1 MITMGASE
9 IATALGLGRT
19 KEDGEPYVSQREL
32 WLRLTGRIERYEND
46 PDNVDAELGRWGEA
60 AVLNRYMAENG
71 NGHIDL
77 SFVGGPGLESPPLR
91 CDRWPLFHA
100 RPDMTRKVMVPGHG
114 LTVVPI
120 EAKNPRELAD
130 DRWGPTGTDQ
140 MPDEYLVQ
148 VITQV
153 AVMDAPFGILCAMA
167 RAPRTNKRTWVV
179 YRYDRDVDLER
190 RVLGGAREWYERHV
204 VANVEP
210 PVDGSESCSM
220 ALGRQWRPKPGS
232 KRYATSEIESTV
244 LRLRQVREAVR
255 QQESH
260 EALLVQEVKQFMG
273 EAEVLVGVSGT
284 LATWREGR
292 GGKRHFRI
300 LEAR

>member
-1 MITMGASE
+1 MGASE
-9 IATALGLGRT
+9 IAVALGLGRT

-32 WLRLTGRIERYEND
+32 WLRLTGRIERYEHD
-46 PDNVDAELGRWGEA
+46 PDNVDAELGKWGEV
-60 AVLNRYMAENG
+60 AVLNRYIAESG
-71 NGHIDL
+71 THPL
-77 SFVGGPGLESPPLR
+77 AFEPGPQLGDPAFENVRLPG
-91 CDRWPLFHA
+91 FHA
-100 RPDMTRKVMVPGHG
+100 RPDLIYRGVHHG
-114 LTVVPI
+114 GQHPI

-130 DRWGPTGTDQ
+130 DRWGPSGTDQ

-190 RVLGGAREWYERHV
+190 RVLGGAMEWYERYV

-210 PVDGSESCSM
+210 LVDGSESCSV
-220 ALGRQWRPKPGS
+220 ALGRQWKPKPGS

-273 EAEVLVGVSGT
+273 EAEVLVGVDGT